1 MSTTDKIKQAITIT
15 ENELTFEINTLKEC
29 AQNLIMHAK
38 QGEYLITDIDSGNGY
53 YSGFFG
59 FAEDNIKKAIKAEDR
74 INSLRTT
81 LLKLKYALNE
91 ND

>member
-15 ENELTFEINTLKEC
+15 ENELKLEINALKDC
-29 AQNLIMHAK
+29 AKNLIMHAK
-38 QGEYLITDIDSGNGY
+38 QGEDLITDIENGNGY

-74 INSLRTT
+74 INSLRAT
-81 LLKLKYALNE
+81 LSKLNYALNE

>member
-15 ENELTFEINTLKEC
+15 ENELKLEINALKEC
-29 AQNLIMHAK
+29 AKNLIMHAK
-38 QGEYLITDIDSGNGY
+38 QGEDLIKDIESGNGY

-74 INSLRTT
+74 INSLRAT
-81 LLKLKYALNE
+81 LSKLNYALNE